1 MDKPIVLIREE
12 TKRKLA
18 DVINESGL
26 PAFVIEPILADFLS
40 ETRMV
45 AQQQYEMEKMRYEKA
60 LETEKA
66 KESETNMDDIEYHVD
81 GI

>member
-26 PAFVIEPILADFLS
+26 PAFIIEPILSDFLN
-40 ETRMV
+40 ETRIV
-45 AQQQYEMEKMRYEKA
+45 AQQQYEMEKARYEKS
-60 LETEKA
+60 LEAEKA
-66 KESETNMDDIEYHVD
+66 KEINKDDIEYHVSD
-81 GI
+81 I